1 MKIKNFIEKFRH
13 LIAVAVILCFCAVC
27 FAWVGY
33 DTVRQSVGL
42 GHREIVNDEYSVIT
56 QTVTEAGISQPITV
70 KANTDFYG
78 VNMNMHIYNRV
89 CHGTLFAQLLDENGN
104 VLSTVTD
111 DLTTVKD
118 NTFKRFIFGGTN
130 YKADTD
136 KKYIIH
142 IYTQYETAE
151 DRLALWKSENTA
163 DGFDNIT
170 ENGTESSGTLAL
182 QYITKYVTAGMWK
195 YYIALAA
202 LFTAFLVGMY
212 LLIFVKKVK
221 ITTAFVVFSLVI
233 GFAFSIYTPLK
244 GSPDE
249 YVHITTA
256 YHKSNEILGVEN
268 SYNYSDGTLL
278 MRQCDAGKYT
288 EPAKYNAFE
297 IQEIYEGVFSKA
309 AKTELV
315 PVKARIH
322 DTAFGPLF
330 WAQAMGITAARLLG
344 LGFVPMIVLGRLAN
358 LAVYTALI
366 WLAIKVMPIH
376 KNTLAVLALT
386 PIPLQLAG
394 SFTYDT
400 LVIALCFL
408 FTAFVFKCAYQKE
421 KMTVKEVAVL
431 AVLAALIAPCK
442 IVYITII
449 ALCFIIPISKFKNF
463 KTAVA
468 SFAVIICCSMAM
480 WFAANA
486 STVFT
491 MLGITPQPLF
501 ALNAYAQT
509 AETEDGAEAEQ
520 LLEEDAAMSSVEAVT
535 EAADSYTEEIQ
546 YDIYTDIAPNGDN
559 RNFFGIGYILGHI
572 PQTIKLVLN
581 TVQENG
587 VLYIQQI
594 FGGILGEVIVSPV
607 KINWLYTIATMFVV
621 FLSTVK
627 TQGTELV
634 HKGVR
639 KWWSLLLAVGACG
652 LFCLACITWTPIN
665 YTTVFG
671 IQGRYFY
678 PVLPLIVL
686 FFTNDNISIKKNI
699 DGALLYALAVIN
711 VLVMLDG
718 FTIMAVNTSMIY
730 K

>member
-13 LIAVAVILCFCAVC
+13 FIAVAAILCFCAVC

-56 QTVTEAGISQPITV
+56 ETVTEAGISQPITV

-78 VNMNMHIYNRV
+78 VNLNMHIYNRV

-130 YKADTD
+130 YKTDTD
-136 KKYIIH
+136 KNYIIH

-151 DRLALWKSENTA
+151 DCLALWKSENTVA
-163 DGFDNIT
+163 GFDNIT

-195 YYIALAA
+195 YYIVLAV

-256 YHKSNEILGVEN
+256 YHKSNEILGVKK
-268 SYNYSDGTLL
+268 SYNSAEETLL
-278 MRQCDAGKYT
+278 MRQCDAGVYT
-288 EPAKYNAFE
+288 APPKYNAFE
-297 IQEIYEGVFSKA
+297 IQEIYEGIFSRA
-309 AKTELV
+309 EKTELV
-315 PVKARIH
+315 PVKARVY

-330 WAQAMGITAARLLG
+330 WAQAAGITVARLLG
-344 LGFVPMIVLGRLAN
+344 LGFVPMIIFGRLAN
-358 LAVYTALI
+358 LAVYTALV

-400 LVIALCFL
+400 LVISLCFL
-408 FTAFVFKCAYQKE
+408 FIAFVFNCAYKKE
-421 KMTVKEVAVL
+421 KMTFKEVALL
-431 AVLAALIAPCK
+431 AVLAAFIAPGK
-442 IVYITII
+442 VVYITII
-449 ALCFIIPISKFKNF
+449 ALCFIIPVSKFKNL
-463 KTAVA
+463 KTAVV
-468 SFAVIICCSMAM
+468 SFAVIISCSLAM
-480 WFAANA
+480 WFATNA

-491 MLGITPQPLF
+491 MLGIAPQPMF
-501 ALNAYAQT
+501 SMTAYAQT
-509 AETEDGAEAEQ
+509 TEADTVTDEQVFGAEIIMATG
-520 LLEEDAAMSSVEAVT
+520 EEVNNTAQAMQ
-535 EAADSYTEEIQ
+535 EEVQ

-559 RNFFGIGYILGHI
+559 RNYFGIGYMLRHI

-581 TVQENG
+581 TIQENG

-607 KINWLYTIATMFVV
+607 KINWLYTMATMFVV

-634 HKGVR
+634 YRGGR

-686 FFTNDNISIKKNI
+686 FFTNDNISLKKNI
-699 DGALLYALAVIN
+699 DGALIYALAVLD

-718 FTIMAVNTSMIY
+718 FTIMAVSTSMIY